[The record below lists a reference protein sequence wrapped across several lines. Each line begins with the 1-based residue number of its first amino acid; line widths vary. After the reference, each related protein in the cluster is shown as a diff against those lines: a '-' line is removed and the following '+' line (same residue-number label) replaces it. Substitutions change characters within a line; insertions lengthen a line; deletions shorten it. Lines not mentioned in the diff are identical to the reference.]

1 MKLGGYSAA
10 PLAAANDETVV
21 FEDHVVFW
29 TYYPDDP
36 RERENPPRP
45 PALNAQDGEVSHSYS
60 RYCDQPMDWRTRLLG
75 FAGTGAIMVLV
86 LAAALFTWKV
96 VHPPVMTTSQSLT
109 VVELRPLAAPSEPVR
124 NVAPGPEQ
132 VEKQEAELEAVPE
145 PIPVPMVQL
154 ASPSMSAR
162 EVREPDNITDP
173 GPAVPE
179 TTAPKSIAAPTVNR
193 LSSDARPNWEGTI
206 LAHLERFRRYPA
218 RARAARQQGTITIRF
233 RMNKA
238 GMVLSSTIV
247 KKSGYYDL
255 DQAALDTLKR
265 AQPLP
270 AIPAEMGDEVELTIP
285 VEFQL
290 RR

>member
-10 PLAAANDETVV
+10 RLAAANDETVL
-21 FEDHVVFW
+21 FEGHVVFR
-29 TYYPDDP
+29 TYYPDNP
-36 RERENPPRP
+36 RERESPPLP
-45 PALNAQDGEVSHSYS
+45 PAVSDGEVSPNYS
-60 RYCDQPMDWRTRLLG
+60 RYCDQPMDWRTRLFG
-75 FAGTGAIMVLV
+75 FGGTASIIGLV
-86 LAAALFTWKV
+86 LAAVLFTWKV
-96 VHPPVMTTSQSLT
+96 VHPPVITTSQSLT
-109 VVELRPLAAPSEPVR
+109 VVELQPLAAPSEPVR
-124 NVAPGPEQ
+124 NLAPGPEQ

-145 PIPVPMVQL
+145 PMPVPIVQL
-154 ASPSMSAR
+154 APPSMSAR
-162 EVREPDNITDP
+162 EVREPVNITDP
-173 GPAVPE
+173 SPAVPE

-193 LSSDARPNWEGTI
+193 LSNDARPDWKGTI

-270 AIPAEMGDEVELTIP
+270 AFPADMGDEVELTIP